1 MKLRHIAGLM
11 MLGKGVSFFKLETQR
26 DPFYRFELRPFE
38 AKPSSDA
45 KGRNIKRCPG
55 KLRMSLV

>member
-11 MLGKGVSFFKLETQR
+11 MLGTGVSFFKLETQR

-38 AKPSSDA
+38 AKPSSEA

-55 KLRMSLV
+55 NLRMSLV